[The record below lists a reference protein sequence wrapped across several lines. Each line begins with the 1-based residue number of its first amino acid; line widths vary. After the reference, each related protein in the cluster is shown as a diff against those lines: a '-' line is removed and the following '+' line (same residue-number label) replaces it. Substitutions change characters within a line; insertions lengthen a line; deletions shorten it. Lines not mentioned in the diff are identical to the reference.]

1 MEGLAVITALNH
13 SGSFVKNFVEFLKK
27 IKMLFTSLG
36 RSVKGK
42 TVPSHVRMWLVNL
55 CDFLRVVFTI
65 SALESDRSTCAIVE
79 ETAM

>member
-1 MEGLAVITALNH
+1 
-13 SGSFVKNFVEFLKK
+13 
-27 IKMLFTSLG
+27 MLFTSLG